1 MIEVPCWFTTITY
14 SAEFLETRETL
25 LKQPL
30 RKVEDGEQ
38 AECLLT
44 AASVS

>member
-1 MIEVPCWFTTITY
+1 MIQVLCWFTTITF
-14 SAEFLETRETL
+14 SDEFLEMRETL

-44 AASVS
+44 AASVN